1 MDFIERIPT
10 SNGVNVI
17 FLVIDRLRNFAHII
31 SLTHLF
37 TATDVAQTFVLEI
50 VRLHAFPRS
59 IVSDRDSLF

>member
-1 MDFIERIPT
+1 MDFIEGIPT

-17 FLVIDRLRNFAHII
+17 FVVIDRLRNLLILS
-31 SLTHLF
+31 SLNIF
-37 TATDVAQTFVLEI
+37 TATDAAQTFVLEI